1 MPNLSFKP
9 LRNRTAAWLA
19 LLLLLPAEAWAVR
32 VADICRVKGQE
43 ENTLHGLGL
52 VVGLK
57 GTGDGGEFAPT
68 IRALGNALQRM
79 GNPLGKAGVTEL
91 KSAKNVALVM
101 VSATVPAGGARQGDR
116 LDCVVTSVGAAKSLA
131 GGYLMLTPLQGP
143 VIGSPRVYAF
153 GQGPV
158 HLSDPRQPNTG
169 SITMGCRLE
178 EDFFNPYVKD
188 GVVTLVLDKDQASFV
203 VAQDVADAINQS
215 ELAFQFQGTDELLAR
230 PLDGTNIAVT
240 VPAKYREET
249 VDFIAQVLNQR
260 IGAVR
265 TEARVD
271 INQAAGSIVI
281 SGDVEVSPAVVT
293 HKNIVVETGDNVPT
307 AVFVPVDPEQVA
319 TTKLKALVEAL
330 NAVQLPAEDIIEII
344 KGLDRTGKLHGR
356 LMVR

>member
-1 MPNLSFKP
+1 MLT
-9 LRNRTAAWLA
+9 RTFRRCLIACLALA
-19 LLLLLPAEAWAVR
+19 LLAPRPVWAVR

-52 VVGLK
+52 IVGLK
-57 GTGDGGEFAPT
+57 GTGDGGDFAPT
-68 IRALGNALQRM
+68 MRALGNALQRM
-79 GNPLGKAGVTEL
+79 GNPLSKAGAGEL

-153 GQGPV
+153 AQGPV
-158 HLSDPRQPNTG
+158 HLADSRQPNTG

-178 EDFFNPYVKD
+178 EDFFNPFVED
-188 GVVTLVLDKDQASFV
+188 GVVTLVLDKNQASFV
-203 VAQDVADAINQS
+203 VARDVADAINDSQ
-215 ELAFQFQGTDELLAR
+215 LAFQFQGSDEVLAR
-230 PLDGTNIAVT
+230 PLDATNIAVT
-240 VPAKYREET
+240 VPAKLRDDT
-249 VDFIAQVLNQR
+249 VEFIAQVLNQQVV
-260 IGAVR
+260 AVR